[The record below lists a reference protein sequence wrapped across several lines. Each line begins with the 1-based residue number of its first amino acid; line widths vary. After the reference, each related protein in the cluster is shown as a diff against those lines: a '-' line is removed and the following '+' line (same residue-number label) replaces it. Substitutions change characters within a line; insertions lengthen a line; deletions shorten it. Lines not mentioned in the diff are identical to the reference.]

1 MVMTGIL
8 FPVVWTSSVFTLDA
22 SSGSCA
28 CGGVGDELRS
38 LTGLAARCGLH
49 ASGDIDAPWADSGDG
64 VGDVARMQSS
74 GEQHSVTGRWRTF
87 GERPVEDLAA
97 ARFGAVDHDGVGA
110 EIGDPREG
118 GMAGGERLD
127 HCGNSGPDSTGILG
141 GFVAVG
147 GRRRPARWTISTTRS
162 GSSAE
167 DPDRHRFGREAAND
181 VTRSVDSDLALRPR
195 DEVQPDRRLP
205 FRRREGRPPRS

>member
-1 MVMTGIL
+1 M
-8 FPVVWTSSVFTLDA
+8 
-22 SSGSCA
+22 CA
-28 CGGVGDELRS
+28 CGAGVGDELAELDRVF
-38 LTGLAARCGLH
+38 AARCGLH

-141 GFVAVG
+141 GFVAVELG
-147 GRRRPARWTISTTRS
+147 GAQARPL
-162 GSSAE
+162 
-167 DPDRHRFGREAAND
+167 D
-181 VTRSVDSDLALRPR
+181 DLDHPLR
-195 DEVQPDRRLP
+195 
-205 FRRREGRPPRS
+205 